1 MDPNEIQPHLEATG
15 ITEARIPICARP
27 VFVIG
32 APRSGTTVLARSLA
46 QHSEFWTSDE
56 SQILWDLFEG
66 GRLDKNYQRRE
77 RYDGSWLCKQDVG
90 KEEFLAFLGLGLNAL
105 FTSRSQGKRWVDQTP
120 VYALLADNLARMFPG
135 AFFVHILRD
144 GRKVVHSM
152 INFLARFNERELP
165 DTVKR
170 SPRPAWSA
178 DFTEA
183 CRTWR
188 RFVEAA
194 LHFQARF
201 PDRCLTVVNEQMVA
215 DPAGEFGEILKFIQA
230 SHEDGPA
237 NFFRSNRINSSFVQ
251 APDSSAGSRS
261 STGPWGLWSPQQR
274 RIFVEEAGATMLKYG
289 LAAESELAS
298 LQEAVSETEA

>member
-1 MDPNEIQPHLEATG
+1 LQ
-15 ITEARIPICARP
+15 
-27 VFVIG
+27 
-32 APRSGTTVLARSLA
+32 
-46 QHSEFWTSDE
+46 
-56 SQILWDLFEG
+56 
-66 GRLDKNYQRRE
+66 
-77 RYDGSWLCKQDVG
+77 KQDVA

-152 INFLARFNERELP
+152 INFLARFNEGELP
-165 DTVKR
+165 DAIKR

-178 DFTEA
+178 DFAEA

-201 PDRCLTVVNEQMVA
+201 PDRCLTVVNEQVVA
-215 DPAGEFGEILKFIQA
+215 DPAGEFGEILQFIHA
-230 SHEDGPA
+230 PHEDGPA
-237 NFFRSNRINSSFVQ
+237 NFFRSNRVNSSFVQ
-251 APDSSAGSRS
+251 PPDSSAGSRS
-261 STGPWGLWSPQQR
+261 WAGPWGLWSPEQR
-274 RIFVEEAGATMLKYG
+274 RIFVEEAGATMLEYG

-298 LQEAVSETEA
+298 LQEAVSEN